1 MAGEGSVFRRCGCT
15 DPVTGRQYGSGCP
28 RLGAGGRHGSWYV
41 RLELPGGLDGRR
53 RRIRRGGYPSR
64 KAALAVLTRLRN
76 PRTGQAVGV
85 VTVGDWLA
93 HWLVSRTSPA
103 ASTVRG
109 YAAHVRL
116 YLGPYLG
123 EVLLAELTTG
133 QVQAMFTA
141 IIRQHQA
148 LGTPVSAATLTRIRA
163 TPRAAL
169 NAAIR
174 RGLMSDNPAA
184 RVELPRARR
193 PRAVVWTPY
202 RVGQW
207 RRSGERPPVAVWTAR
222 QTAQFLSSIRDHRLY
237 AAYHLIA
244 LRGLRRGE
252 AAGLRWCDVDLD
264 GRTAVISQQLQQYD
278 GHLAVCPPKTA
289 HSVRVIALDRTTVAA
304 LAEHR
309 DRQRA
314 EAAAYGPGYQA
325 SGYVFTCL
333 NGDPMAPDRLTR
345 IFKKLAALAGLPP
358 IRLHDLRH
366 GAASLALS
374 AGVELKVVQEM
385 LGHSSIVLTADT
397 YTSVLPDVAH
407 AAAEKVA
414 ALIIKAGCLVPGTR
428 RSRRRQARRTPR
440 RARTHAGRGQPG
452 QARRSRAHPARQI
465 GRPHRRHRTRLR

>member
-1 MAGEGSVFRRCGCT
+1 MAGEGSVFRRCGCV
-15 DPVTGRQYGSGCP
+15 DPVTGRQYGTRCP

-53 RRIRRGGYPSR
+53 HRIRRGGYPSR
-64 KAALAVLTRLRN
+64 KAALEVLARLRN
-76 PRTGQAVGV
+76 PKVGGTGGII
-85 VTVGDWLA
+85 TVGDWLA

-103 ASTVRG
+103 ASTLRG

-123 EVLLAELTTG
+123 EVLLTELTVG

-148 LGTPVSAATLTRIRA
+148 LGTPVSAATLTRIGA
-163 TPRAAL
+163 TLRAAL

-174 RGLMSDNPAA
+174 RGLITDNPAA
-184 RVELPRARR
+184 RAELPRARR

-207 RRSGERPPVAVWTAR
+207 RRSGERPAVAVWTAR
-222 QTAQFLSSIRDHRLY
+222 QTAQFLDSIRWHRLY

-264 GRTAVISQQLQQYD
+264 GKTAVISQQPQQYD
-278 GHLAVCPPKTA
+278 GRLAVCPPKTP
-289 HSVRVIALDRTTVAA
+289 HSVRVIALDRTTIAA

-309 DRQRA
+309 HRQRA
-314 EAAAYGPGYQA
+314 EAAAYGPGYRD
-325 SGYVFTCL
+325 SVYVFTCL

-345 IFKKLAALAGLPP
+345 TFKKLTALAGLPP
-358 IRLHDLRH
+358 VRLHDLRH

-397 YTSVLPDVAH
+397 YTSVLPDAAH

-428 RSRRRQARRTPR
+428 RRRRRQARRTPR
-440 RARTHAGRGQPG
+440 RAGTHAGRGQPG
-452 QARRSRAHPARQI
+452 HARRSRAHPARQI
-465 GRPHRRHRTRLR
+465 GRPHRRRRTRLR